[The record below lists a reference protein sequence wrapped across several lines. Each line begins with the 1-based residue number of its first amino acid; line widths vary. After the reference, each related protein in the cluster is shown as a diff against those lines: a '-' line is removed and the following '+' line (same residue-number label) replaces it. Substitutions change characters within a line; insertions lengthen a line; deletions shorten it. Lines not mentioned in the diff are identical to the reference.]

1 MVGFAENLTFSKSQA
16 FWALS
21 SLSGTTAAMSGLF
34 TMCQAQLSGEC
45 ESTFNKQTNW
55 IPSTGLSMPGLYTAL
70 APVEETPLVFS
81 GLGLLFQDQI
91 FEPMTT
97 PHGPW
102 HLCSRDICSGPT
114 NCYSLLER
122 ASQNTFPSVQP
133 QILWIWGTAMGPS

>member
-16 FWALS
+16 FWALI
-21 SLSGTTAAMSGLF
+21 SLSGTTAGISGVF

-70 APVEETPLVFS
+70 APVEETSLVFS
-81 GLGLLFQDQI
+81 GLVLLFQDQI
-91 FEPMTT
+91 CEPLTT
-97 PHGPW
+97 PHCPW
-102 HLCSRDICSGPT
+102 HLCSRGICSGPT

-122 ASQNTFPSVQP
+122 AYQNTFPSVRP